1 MAALVLGGLV
11 AARYLAD
18 GSTSS
23 GAPAH
28 NLTRRAGAARAGLS
42 ATPSDSSQS
51 ARAGTPRPTPRSSRS
66 TTATR
71 TDGHNATPTT
81 PAAPTSQPLPGSA
94 ACTDPSF
101 STSQPTGGEQ
111 SGDYYLYNNMW
122 NASGYSVTQ
131 TLYACNYHDWYVVA
145 DMNNDSG
152 DGAVKTYP
160 NVQANFNE
168 PKISS
173 FHSITSTFAESSPH
187 VGIYEDAYDIWING
201 VASSGSTEVMV
212 WTENFHQVP
221 SGSVVATASFGG
233 RGYKVWKSGS
243 YIAFVADANFTSG
256 SVDLLQIFDWIIAQG
271 WIPASS
277 TLGQICYG
285 VELVSTNSSPATFNF
300 TDFSVAT
307 S

>member
-1 MAALVLGGLV
+1 VAALVLGGLV

-18 GSTSS
+18 GATSS
-23 GAPAH
+23 GASTRD
-28 NLTRRAGAARAGLS
+28 LTHGAGPGPAGLS
-42 ATPSDSSQS
+42 AAPSDTSQS
-51 ARAGTPRPTPRSSRS
+51 ASAGKPKPTPRSSGS
-66 TTATR
+66 LGATR
-71 TDGHNATPTT
+71 TDPRSAAPTA
-81 PAAPTSQPLPGSA
+81 PAAPTAQPPPRSA

-111 SGDYYLYNNMW
+111 SSNYYLYNNMW

-145 DMNNDSG
+145 NMNNDSG
-152 DGAVKTYP
+152 NGAVKTYP
-160 NVQANFNE
+160 DVQANFNE

-173 FHSITSTFAESSPH
+173 LHSISSTFADSSPH
-187 VGIYEDAYDIWING
+187 LGIYEDAYDIWING

-212 WTENFHQVP
+212 WTEDFHQVP

-233 RGYKVWKSGS
+233 RGYEVWKSGS
-243 YIAFVADANFTSG
+243 YIAFVADTNFTSG
-256 SVDLLQIFDWIIAQG
+256 SVDLLQIFDWIIAKG

-285 VELVSTNSSPATFNF
+285 VELVSTNGAPATFNF
-300 TDFSVAT
+300 TDFSVAA